1 MSSSKKNSRFKAAWQ
16 VISPWWKSEEK
27 WLAIGLYLLVLL
39 LDLAS
44 VGLAAW
50 VTYWKKDFFDA
61 FTEYQLPR
69 VWSLIG
75 VALIIST
82 LTVAATALRTWFCQT
97 LEIRWR
103 RWITEVYSRRWLTD
117 SVFHRIEMRGNIDNA
132 DQRIS
137 QDLKDMVN
145 QTLDLS
151 LGFIKN
157 LVSLVSFSIIIWNMS
172 GAFSLVLGG
181 WTLKIPGYM
190 LWASILYALVASIVI
205 EKFSNRMVST
215 EYEQQLRDADFRFLM
230 MRIRENSAQI
240 AISRGEKVERKT
252 AGRLFSRIEKN
263 WRLFRMFTA
272 RINIIENGYT
282 ELGVI
287 LSYILIIPRYFAR
300 EITMGSIM
308 QLTMSFTNVRVGF
321 AWFVYKYKKLATLRS
336 MLRRLAELDEA
347 INAHDEPSGIRLL
360 QSKDT
365 SFIQV
370 KDLKL
375 TYPDGTPMCDVR
387 DLEIRPGE
395 RWLIKGLS
403 GAGKTTFLKALAG
416 IWPYGSGTLRI
427 PDVPMLFFP
436 QETYLPISTLKGALT
451 YPLDPDSV
459 PDQRCEELLS
469 ICRLQPYIPEMN
481 ADGYL
486 WSRRLSPGEKQ
497 RVAFAR
503 ALLLRPAYLFLD
515 EATSAMDVDLEKLM
529 METLL
534 AALPD
539 TAIVSIAHRPS
550 LEPYHQHIL
559 VIGDHQ

>member
-1 MSSSKKNSRFKAAWQ
+1 MSNSKKNSRFKAAWQ
-16 VISPWWKSEEK
+16 VISPWWISEEK
-27 WLAIGLYLLVLL
+27 WLAIGLYSLVLL

-172 GAFSLVLGG
+172 GAFSLVLGD

-347 INAHDEPSGIRLL
+347 INAHDDPSGIRLL

-375 TYPDGTPMCDVR
+375 SYPDGTPMCDVR

-451 YPLDPDSV
+451 YPLDPDTVS
-459 PDQRCEELLS
+459 DQRCEELLA

-515 EATSAMDVDLEKLM
+515 EATSAMDVDLEKQM

-550 LEPYHQHIL
+550 LEPYHRHIL
-559 VIGDHQ
+559 VIGDK

>member
-27 WLAIGLYLLVLL
+27 WLAIGLYSLVLL

-69 VWSLIG
+69 VWRLIG
-75 VALIIST
+75 LALIIST
-82 LTVAATALRTWFCQT
+82 FTVAATALRTWFCQT

-103 RWITEVYSRRWLTD
+103 RWITEVYSRRWLSD

-172 GAFSLVLGG
+172 GAFSLVLGD

-240 AISRGEKVERKT
+240 AISRGEEVERKT

-263 WRLFRMFTA
+263 WRLFRLFTA

-347 INAHDEPSGIRLL
+347 IHSDDMPSGIHLIQTRE
-360 QSKDT
+360 T

-375 TYPDGTPMCDVR
+375 TYPDGTPMCSIPDM
-387 DLEIRPGE
+387 EIHPGE
-395 RWLIKGLS
+395 RWLIKGIS
-403 GAGKTTFLKALAG
+403 GAGKSTFLKVLAG
-416 IWPYGSGTLRI
+416 IWPYGSGTVQVPNL
-427 PDVPMLFFP
+427 PMLFFP
-436 QETYLPISTLKGALT
+436 QETYLPIATLKGALT
-451 YPLDPDSV
+451 YPQDPDTVS
-459 PDQRCEELLS
+459 DQRCEELLS
-469 ICRLQPYIPEMN
+469 VCGLRTYIPQMN

-503 ALLLRPAYLFLD
+503 ALLLRPAFLFLD
-515 EATSAMDVDLEKLM
+515 EATSAMDVDLEKQM
-529 METLL
+529 MEKLL
-534 AALPD
+534 AALPE

-550 LEPYHQHIL
+550 LEPYHQNIL
-559 VIGDHQ
+559 MLGNS

>member
-1 MSSSKKNSRFKAAWQ
+1 MSNSKKNSRFKAAWQ

-27 WLAIGLYLLVLL
+27 WLAIGLYSLVLL

-61 FTEYQLPR
+61 FAEYQLPR

-172 GAFSLVLGG
+172 GAFSLVLGD

-347 INAHDEPSGIRLL
+347 INAHDDPSGIRLL

-365 SFIQV
+365 SFIQI

-375 TYPDGTPMCDVR
+375 SYPDGTPMCDVR

-451 YPLDPDSV
+451 YPLDPDTVS
-459 PDQRCEELLS
+459 DQRCEELLA

-515 EATSAMDVDLEKLM
+515 EATSAMDVDLEKQM

-539 TAIVSIAHRPS
+539 TAIVSIAHHPS

-559 VIGDHQ
+559 VIGDK

>member
-1 MSSSKKNSRFKAAWQ
+1 MSNSKKNSRFKAAWQ

-27 WLAIGLYLLVLL
+27 WLAIGLYSLVLL

-172 GAFSLVLGG
+172 GAFSLVLGD

-347 INAHDEPSGIRLL
+347 INAHDDPSGIRLL

-375 TYPDGTPMCDVR
+375 SYPDGTPMCDVR

-451 YPLDPDSV
+451 YPLDPDTVS
-459 PDQRCEELLS
+459 DQRCEELLA

-515 EATSAMDVDLEKLM
+515 EATSAMDVDLEKQM

-550 LEPYHQHIL
+550 LEPYHRHIL
-559 VIGDHQ
+559 VIGDK